1 MPPPRPIRRT
11 GVNVAVSL
19 VGQLIGKAS
28 TLAWTLVAAREL
40 SRSGYGVFFYAYA
53 LAGLASAVA
62 EWGYDPVLIER
73 VSRDPD
79 DADVAYT
86 NAQAAQTAL
95 AVPAFT
101 VAAVLAAAS
110 PHAGDDRLAVVLVC
124 LAVLFDLWTDTARAA
139 GAALRNQ
146 VPTSRALVIQR
157 GATAVAAIV
166 TLLLGGGVLGLCAA
180 FLGGSAVGVAAHHAA
195 LRGLGVRLRLRSVR
209 PAALIATTRECATL
223 GVTVVVMMAL
233 FRLDA
238 VLLGVFKGDAAVGA
252 YAVAYRLFETTL
264 FVTFSVQGATFPVMA
279 AAGDAPTVGREVSRG
294 LAVAGSVYAMFF
306 AVCLCDAPGVI
317 RLLFGPDYTHVSA
330 GALRWLAA
338 APVCYLA
345 GALCTSALQ
354 AVRRR
359 PYILASAVVALAV
372 NVAMNLVLIPRMSG
386 TGAALAT
393 TVSYAVLAAVA
404 LVGLARAG
412 VRVPL
417 VRAFLPP
424 LLTAAAMVGVLLA
437 LPLPTVADVAVATVV
452 VSAIGLGVLA
462 LRDPQR
468 RWRTPLSLI
477 GRMGGS
483 IPEEVSEAG
492 PGGTVDLS
500 RD

>member
-1 MPPPRPIRRT
+1 MPDLPTVRPRPVRRT
-11 GVNVAVSL
+11 GVNLAVSL
-19 VGQLIGKAS
+19 VGQLVGKAS

-40 SRSGYGVFFYAYA
+40 SRSGYGIFFYAYA

-62 EWGYDPVLIER
+62 EWGFDPVMIER
-73 VSRDPD
+73 VSRDPSRV
-79 DADVAYT
+79 DVDYT
-86 NAQAAQTAL
+86 NAQAAQTAI

-101 VAAVLAAAS
+101 VAAVLAAVS
-110 PHAGDDRLAVVLVC
+110 PRAGSERLAVILVC
-124 LAVLFDLWTDTARAA
+124 VAVLFDLWTDTARAV
-139 GAALRNQ
+139 GSALRNQ
-146 VPTSRALVIQR
+146 VPTSRALVVQR
-157 GATAVAAIV
+157 GVTAVAAIV
-166 TLLLGGGVLGLCAA
+166 TLVLGGGVLGLCTAFAA
-180 FLGGSAVGVAAHHAA
+180 GSAVGVAVHHHA
-195 LRGLGVRLRLRSVR
+195 LRGLGVRLRIRTVR
-209 PAALIATTRECATL
+209 ASTLLATARDCATL

-238 VLLGVFKGDAAVGA
+238 VLLGVFKGAAAVGS

-264 FVTFSVQGATFPVMA
+264 FLTFSVQGATFPVMA
-279 AAGDAPTVGREVSRG
+279 AADDPATIGREASRG
-294 LAVAGSVYAMFF
+294 LALAGSAYAMFF

-317 RLLFGPDYTHVSA
+317 RLLFGSAYTHVSA

-338 APVCYLA
+338 APMCYLA

-359 PYILASAVVALAV
+359 PMILASSVVALAV
-372 NVAMNLVLIPRMSG
+372 NVALNLILIPRMSG

-417 VRAFLPP
+417 SRALVAPV
-424 LLTAAAMVGVLLA
+424 LTGAAMAGVLVA
-437 LPLPTVADVAVATVV
+437 LPLSTVPDVVVATAVVTAMWVAV
-452 VSAIGLGVLA
+452 LA
-462 LRDPQR
+462 ARDPQQ
-468 RWRTPLSLI
+468 RWRSPLSLI

-483 IPEEVSEAG
+483 APG
-492 PGGTVDLS
+492 PMP
-500 RD
+500 

>member
-1 MPPPRPIRRT
+1 MPPPRPVRRT

-19 VGQLIGKAS
+19 TGQLIGKAS

-40 SRSGYGVFFYAYA
+40 TRSGYGLFFYAYA

-62 EWGYDPVLIER
+62 EWGYDPVLVER
-73 VSRDPD
+73 VSRDPSQVD
-79 DADVAYT
+79 TDYT

-101 VAAVLAAAS
+101 IAAVLAAYS
-110 PHAGDDRLAVVLVC
+110 PHARGERLAVVFVC
-124 LAVLFDLWTDTARAA
+124 IAVLFDLWTDTARAV
-139 GAALRNQ
+139 GSALRNQ
-146 VPTSRALVIQR
+146 LPTSRALVVQR
-157 GATAVAAIV
+157 GVTAAAAIV

-180 FLGGSAVGVAAHHAA
+180 FLAGSAVGVAAHQRA
-195 LRGLGVRLRLRSVR
+195 LRGLGVRLRLRAVR
-209 PAALIATTRECATL
+209 LPALLATTRDCATL
-223 GVTVVVMMAL
+223 GITVVVMMAL

-238 VLLGVFKGDAAVGA
+238 VLLGVFKGAAAVGS

-264 FVTFSVQGATFPVMA
+264 FLTFSVQGATFPVMA
-279 AAGDAPTVGREVSRG
+279 AAADTETVARQASRA
-294 LAVAGSVYAMFF
+294 LSLAGSAYAMFF

-317 RLLFGPDYTHVSA
+317 RLLFGSSYQHVSA

-338 APVCYLA
+338 APLCYLA
-345 GALCTSALQ
+345 GALATSALQ

-359 PYILASAVVALAV
+359 PLILASSLVALVV
-372 NVAMNLVLIPRMSG
+372 NVVLNLVLIPRLAG

-404 LVGLARAG
+404 LAGLSRAG

-417 VRAFLPP
+417 VRALLAPVVTGA
-424 LLTAAAMVGVLLA
+424 LTAGLLVA
-437 LPLPTVADVAVATVV
+437 LRLPAIAEVAVATVV
-452 VSAIGLGVLA
+452 VALLWLGLLA
-462 LRDPQR
+462 VRDPRQ
-468 RWRTPLSLI
+468 RWRSPLSLI

-483 IPEEVSEAG
+483 VSEDG
-492 PGGTVDLS
+492 S
-500 RD
+500 

>member
-1 MPPPRPIRRT
+1 MPAPRPVRRT

-19 VGQLIGKAS
+19 IGQLVGKAS

-40 SRSGYGVFFYAYA
+40 TRSGYGVFFYAYA

-79 DADVAYT
+79 QVDVAYT
-86 NAQAAQTAL
+86 NAQVAQTAI

-101 VAAVLAAAS
+101 AAAVLAAAS
-110 PHAGDDRLAVVLVC
+110 PRASGDRLAVVLVC
-124 LAVLFDLWTDTARAA
+124 VAVLFDLWTDTARAV
-139 GAALRNQ
+139 GSALRDQ

-157 GATAVAAIV
+157 GVTAAAAIV
-166 TLLLGGGVLGLCAA
+166 TLVLGGGVLGMCAA
-180 FLGGSAVGVAAHHAA
+180 FLGGSAVGVAAHHSA
-195 LRGLGVRLRLRSVR
+195 LRGLGVRLRLGTVR

-238 VLLGVFKGDAAVGA
+238 VLLGVFKGAGAVGA

-279 AAGDAPTVGREVSRG
+279 AADGDPATIGRAVSRG
-294 LAVAGSVYAMFF
+294 LSLAGSAYAMFF
-306 AVCLCDAPGVI
+306 AVCVCDAPAVI
-317 RLLFGPDYTHVSA
+317 RVLFGPGYTHVSA
-330 GALRWLAA
+330 AALRWLAA
-338 APVCYLA
+338 APLCYLA
-345 GALCTSALQ
+345 GALATSALQ

-359 PYILASAVVALAV
+359 TMIVASSLVALAV
-372 NVAMNLVLIPRMSG
+372 NVVLNLVLIPRLSG

-404 LVGLARAG
+404 MGGLARAG
-412 VRVPL
+412 VRVP
-417 VRAFLPP
+417 VARA
-424 LLTAAAMVGVLLA
+424 LLAPVLTGAAMAGLLLA
-437 LPLPTVADVAVATVV
+437 LPLPAVADIAVAAAVV
-452 VSAIGLGVLA
+452 GGAWLA
-462 LRDPQR
+462 
-468 RWRTPLSLI
+468 
-477 GRMGGS
+477 G
-483 IPEEVSEAG
+483 
-492 PGGTVDLS
+492 
-500 RD
+500 

>member
-1 MPPPRPIRRT
+1 MPQPRLIRKT
-11 GVNVAVSL
+11 GVNMAASL
-19 VGQLIGKAS
+19 LGQLIGKAS

-53 LAGLASAVA
+53 MAGLASAVA

-73 VSRDPD
+73 VSRNPD
-79 DADVAYT
+79 DADIDYT
-86 NAQAAQTAL
+86 NAQAAQTVL

-124 LAVLFDLWTDTARAA
+124 LAVLFDLWTDTARGV
-139 GAALRNQ
+139 GAALRDQ

-180 FLGGSAVGVAAHHAA
+180 FLGGSAIGVAAHHAA
-195 LRGLGVRLRLRSVR
+195 LRGLGVRLRLRAVR
-209 PAALIATTRECATL
+209 PATMLAATRECAAL

-279 AAGDAPTVGREVSRG
+279 ATNDKAAVGREVTRG
-294 LAVAGSVYAMFF
+294 IALAGSVYAMFL

-338 APVCYLA
+338 APLCYLA
-345 GALCTSALQ
+345 GALGTSALQ

-359 PYILASAVVALAV
+359 SLIIASAVVALAV
-372 NVAMNLVLIPRMSG
+372 NVVLNLVLIPRMSG

-404 LVGLARAG
+404 LTGLARAG
-412 VRVPL
+412 VHVSL
-417 VRAFLPP
+417 ARALGPP
-424 LLTAAAMVGVLLA
+424 VVTAAAMAGALLA
-437 LPLPTVADVAVATVV
+437 LPLPAIADVAVAAVAV
-452 VSAIGLGVLA
+452 GGLWMAVLRGPKRA
-462 LRDPQR
+462 
-468 RWRTPLSLI
+468 LSLI

-483 IPEEVSEAG
+483 IPEGMS
-492 PGGTVDLS
+492 
-500 RD
+500 

>member
-1 MPPPRPIRRT
+1 MPEQRPVRRT
-11 GVNVAVSL
+11 GVNVAASL
-19 VGQLIGKAS
+19 IGQLIGKAS

-40 SRSGYGVFFYAYA
+40 TRSGYGVFFYAYA

-79 DADVAYT
+79 RVDADYT

-110 PHAGDDRLAVVLVC
+110 PRAGSDRLAVVLVC
-124 LAVLFDLWTDTARAA
+124 LAVLFDLWTDTARAV
-139 GAALRNQ
+139 GSALRNQ
-146 VPTSRALVIQR
+146 VPTSRALVVQR
-157 GATAVAAIV
+157 GVTAAAAIV
-166 TLLLGGGVLGLCAA
+166 TLVLGGGVLGLCAA
-180 FLGGSAVGVAAHHAA
+180 FLGGSAVGVAAHHRA
-195 LRGLGVRLRLRSVR
+195 LRGLGVRLRPRAVR
-209 PAALIATTRECATL
+209 LATLVATTRDCATL
-223 GVTVVVMMAL
+223 GVTVVVLMAL

-238 VLLGVFKGDAAVGA
+238 VLLGVFKGNAAVGA

-264 FVTFSVQGATFPVMA
+264 FLTFSVQGATFPVMA
-279 AAGDAPTVGREVSRG
+279 AAEDPSVVGREVSRG
-294 LAVAGSVYAMFF
+294 IALAGSVYAMFF

-317 RLLFGPDYTHVSA
+317 RLLFGPEYTHVSA

-338 APVCYLA
+338 APLCYLA
-345 GALCTSALQ
+345 AALATSALQ

-359 PYILASAVVALAV
+359 LLILASSLVALAV
-372 NVAMNLVLIPRMSG
+372 NVALNLVLIPRMSG

-404 LVGLARAG
+404 MGGLARAG

-417 VRAFLPP
+417 LRALLPP
-424 LLTAAAMVGVLLA
+424 VLTGAATAGALLA
-437 LPLPTVADVAVATVV
+437 LPLPTVADVAVAVAAV
-452 VSAIGLGVLA
+452 A
-462 LRDPQR
+462 LMWLVAQR
-468 RWRTPLSLI
+468 KTALSLI

-483 IPEEVSEAG
+483 GPQEV
-492 PGGTVDLS
+492 P
-500 RD
+500 

>member
-1 MPPPRPIRRT
+1 MPPPRPVRLARRT

-19 VGQLIGKAS
+19 AGQLIGKAS

-62 EWGYDPVLIER
+62 EWGFDPVLIER
-73 VSRDPD
+73 VARDHDRADPD
-79 DADVAYT
+79 LVDVAYT
-86 NAQAAQTAL
+86 NAQAAQTAI

-110 PHAGDDRLAVVLVC
+110 PHSGGDRLAVVFVC
-124 LAVLFDLWTDTARAA
+124 LAVLFDLWTDTARAV
-139 GAALRNQ
+139 GAALRDQ
-146 VPTSRALVIQR
+146 VPTSRALVVQR
-157 GATAVAAIV
+157 GVTAAAAIV
-166 TLLLGGGVLGLCAA
+166 TLVLGGGVLGLCAA
-180 FLGGSAVGVAAHHAA
+180 FLGGSAVGVAAHHSA
-195 LRGLGVRLRLRSVR
+195 LRGLGVRLQLRAVR
-209 PAALIATTRECATL
+209 PAALVATARDCATL

-233 FRLDA
+233 FRLDV
-238 VLLGVFKGDAAVGA
+238 VLLGVFRGNAAVGA

-264 FVTFSVQGATFPVMA
+264 FLTFSVQGATFPVMTA
-279 AAGDAPTVGREVSRG
+279 ADDPVVVGREVSRG
-294 LAVAGSVYAMFF
+294 LALAGSVYAVFF

-317 RLLFGPDYTHVSA
+317 RLLFGPAYTHVSA

-338 APVCYLA
+338 APLCYLA
-345 GALCTSALQ
+345 GALATSALQ

-359 PYILASAVVALAV
+359 PLIVASAVVALIV
-372 NVAMNLVLIPRMSG
+372 NVALNLALIPRMSG

-412 VRVPL
+412 VRVPMW
-417 VRAFLPP
+417 RALGAPV
-424 LLTAAAMVGVLLA
+424 LTGAATAGLLLA
-437 LPLPTVADVAVATVV
+437 LPLPTIADVAVATAVV
-452 VSAIGLGVLA
+452 A
-462 LRDPQR
+462 LL
-468 RWRTPLSLI
+468 WLTGLSLI

-483 IPEEVSEAG
+483 HAG
-492 PGGTVDLS
+492 AMSLARIRWHS
-500 RD
+500 

>member
-1 MPPPRPIRRT
+1 MPQPRPVRQT

-62 EWGYDPVLIER
+62 EWGYDPVLVER

-79 DADVAYT
+79 RVDADYT
-86 NAQAAQTAL
+86 NAQAAQTAI

-101 VAAVLAAAS
+101 VAAILAAYS
-110 PHAGDDRLAVVLVC
+110 RHAGSDRLAVVFVC
-124 LAVLFDLWTDTARAA
+124 VAVLFDLWTDTARTV

-146 VPTSRALVIQR
+146 VPTSRALVVQR
-157 GATAVAAIV
+157 GATAIAAIV
-166 TLLLGGGVLGLCAA
+166 TLALGGGVLGLCAA
-180 FLGGSAVGVAAHHAA
+180 FLGGSAIGVAAHQGA
-195 LRGLGVRLRLRSVR
+195 LRGLGVRLRLRAVR
-209 PAALIATTRECATL
+209 PAALIAATRDCATL

-238 VLLGVFKGDAAVGA
+238 VLLGVLKGDAAVGA

-264 FVTFSVQGATFPVMA
+264 FLTFSVQGATFPVMVA
-279 AAGDAPTVGREVSRG
+279 AEDNATVAREAGRG

-317 RLLFGPDYTHVSA
+317 RLLFGPAYTHVSA

-338 APVCYLA
+338 APLCYLA
-345 GALCTSALQ
+345 GALSTSALQ

-359 PYILASAVVALAV
+359 PMILASSVVALVV
-372 NVAMNLVLIPRMSG
+372 NIALNLILIPRMSG

-412 VRVPL
+412 VRVP
-417 VRAFLPP
+417 VSRAVVAPV
-424 LLTAAAMVGVLLA
+424 LTGAATAGLLLA
-437 LPLPTVADVAVATVV
+437 LPLPTVADVAVAAAVV
-452 VSAIGLGVLA
+452 TAGWLVFLAI
-462 LRDPQR
+462 RDPAK
-468 RWRTPLSLI
+468 RWRAPMSLI
-477 GRMGGS
+477 AQMGGS
-483 IPEEVSEAG
+483 GAKDMS
-492 PGGTVDLS
+492 
-500 RD
+500 